1 LIAAAQ
7 NPLPSADIAC
17 VKDWI
22 AGLSGGDGD
31 GVGDACR
38 RSEQPDHPDAIEAVP
53 HCQEQTAM
61 IAAGIARL
69 PRLVRASFL
78 LGCAYLVS
86 SAPVIAQTPN
96 LSRIG
101 SINGPADLVQ
111 VDGKVLYVV
120 ADRTLRIID
129 VTNPSVPQAAGA
141 FTFPEHIRSF
151 AVSGSHVYVLADF
164 HGIRILDV
172 SSPASPVLRGSL
184 ELKGGYFTIV
194 LYDKNVLLAS
204 SILSGLQIID
214 VSDVAKP
221 ALLTSYFT
229 DGYAQSISVSR
240 PLAYVMDDPTG
251 LYVFDLSNPRSPA
264 VVTLLKLNVPRQQG
278 SGAITTASVAVS
290 EAVAERSPKVA
301 VLLDSSNG
309 LLQFY
314 DVSSPAAPVSS
325 AARRSAATA
334 NAREGSRPPNRARSG
349 SLMDAA
355 GGRAPAS
362 YWRLPAS

>member
-1 LIAAAQ
+1 
-7 NPLPSADIAC
+7 
-17 VKDWI
+17 
-22 AGLSGGDGD
+22 
-31 GVGDACR
+31 
-38 RSEQPDHPDAIEAVP
+38 
-53 HCQEQTAM
+53 M

-78 LGCAYLVS
+78 LGCACLVL
-86 SAPVIAQTPN
+86 SAPVTTQTPS
-96 LSRIG
+96 LSRIA

-194 LYDKNVLLAS
+194 LFDKNVLLAS

-221 ALLTSYFT
+221 GLLASYFT

-264 VVTLLKLNVPRQQG
+264 VVTLLKLNVPQQQG

-301 VLLDSSNG
+301 VLLDSTNG
-309 LLQFY
+309 LLRFY
-314 DVSSPAAPVSS
+314 DVR
-325 AARRSAATA
+325 ARR
-334 NAREGSRPPNRARSG
+334 RRSK
-349 SLMDAA
+349 
-355 GGRAPAS
+355 
-362 YWRLPAS
+362 

>member
-1 LIAAAQ
+1 
-7 NPLPSADIAC
+7 
-17 VKDWI
+17 
-22 AGLSGGDGD
+22 
-31 GVGDACR
+31 
-38 RSEQPDHPDAIEAVP
+38 
-53 HCQEQTAM
+53 M

-129 VTNPSVPQAAGA
+129 VTNPAVPQAAGA

-194 LYDKNVLLAS
+194 LFDKNVLLAS

-301 VLLDSSNG
+301 VLLDSTNG

-314 DVSSPAAPVSS
+314 DVSSPAAPVKRSSFSVPAGSEALVVRESS
-325 AARRSAATA
+325 AYIASVRQGLQIVDFSNPLKPVDSGNFKTMQPAHDVAVSDSLVFVAT
-334 NAREGSRPPNRARSG
+334 G
-349 SLMDAA
+349 A
-355 GGRAPAS
+355 GGAVILRS
-362 YWRLPAS
+362 NK